1 MAAGSRRDATPSSKL
16 AAYQRKRDFAR
27 TPEPP
32 GVPESHGQRP
42 DGSAARFVV
51 QLHRARRTHYD
62 VRFEIGGVL
71 ASWAVPKGPTLDPG
85 VKRAAVRVEDH
96 PIEYLDFEGV
106 IPPGQYGGGDV
117 IVWDH
122 GTWEPH
128 GTGDAAAAV
137 AAGEL
142 HADVHGHKL
151 RGRLVLVRRGRD
163 RSGTDQWLLVHKR
176 DQYSVEGWDPAEYP
190 RSVLS
195 GRTSEE
201 VRADPRRVWRLD
213 LPPAQASVPV
223 DGTVAVG
230 RPSDNEFDALASLG
244 PGGNWEIFGL
254 RLPLTNLD
262 KVLFP
267 AADGQPPVSKREFIR
282 YAACIAPV
290 VLPYLAGRALNMHR
304 FPGGAGTSGF
314 WHKQLPG
321 HAPAWIPRWDTPATG
336 RREAR
341 TYLVINEPAA
351 LVWAANFG
359 ALEWHAWTSCTDQ
372 PHLPSYALI
381 DIDPGPATSWDDVLV
396 LARLHRT
403 APQLR

>member
-1 MAAGSRRDATPSSKL
+1 MAAGSRRDATPSSAKL

-85 VKRAAVRVEDH
+85 VKRAAVHVEDH

-106 IPPGQYGGGDV
+106 IPPGHGGGDV

-176 DQYSVEGWDPAEYP
+176 DQYSVEGWDPAQYP

-201 VRADPRRVWRLD
+201 VKADPRRVWRPD
-213 LPPAQASVPV
+213 CRPRRPACRSM
-223 DGTVAVG
+223 
-230 RPSDNEFDALASLG
+230 ALS
-244 PGGNWEIFGL
+244 
-254 RLPLTNLD
+254 R
-262 KVLFP
+262 P
-267 AADGQPPVSKREFIR
+267 AARPI
-282 YAACIAPV
+282 
-290 VLPYLAGRALNMHR
+290 
-304 FPGGAGTSGF
+304 TSSVR
-314 WHKQLPG
+314 W
-321 HAPAWIPRWDTPATG
+321 PASG
-336 RREAR
+336 
-341 TYLVINEPAA
+341 PAA
-351 LVWAANFG
+351 SGRSSAG
-359 ALEWHAWTSCTDQ
+359 GC
-372 PHLPSYALI
+372 
-381 DIDPGPATSWDDVLV
+381 
-396 LARLHRT
+396 R
-403 APQLR
+403 